1 MTPWFR
7 LTLLCLAL
15 LCLSLNL
22 TQPADL
28 HPQLQ
33 IVGSASWFDRGREP
47 APDAPTVS
55 VVRSME
61 FPARAAPRPSLFLDG
76 TLTAR
81 NTGPPGWETHGPS
94 APIAA
99 LASCRSSQ
107 QLQPTFEHPSPRKC
121 WLTPAILRNRG
132 FHNSL

>member
-33 IVGSASWFDRGREP
+33 IVGSASWFDRGIEP

-76 TLTAR
+76 AWPAR
-81 NTGPPGWETHGPS
+81 HTGPPGWASHGP
-94 APIAA
+94 PRRIPA
-99 LASCRSSQ
+99 LAVCARD
-107 QLQPTFEHPSPRKC
+107 PD
-121 WLTPAILRNRG
+121 LRP
-132 FHNSL
+132 